1 MFINRA
7 FILTLLVGFFLFTTC
22 TEQEDINQ
30 MAEEALVSLAKKI
43 HENVLTIDT
52 HIDIE
57 VTFFTP
63 EFFQGSQHEKLV
75 SFSGMEEGGLDGAV
89 FAVFSPPG
97 PRTSEG
103 YEEAYKIA
111 LEKFEMIHRMV
122 EKEMPGKLGIAYHSE
137 EVQGVNDQG
146 KKIVIIGVENGFA
159 IGENLDNVEKFYD
172 LGARYITL
180 CHFGHNQICDSS
192 MPGNDPPS
200 EHNGVSEFGKKVIAE
215 MNRLGIMVDV
225 SHVSKK
231 SMLDAAKLSKTP
243 IIASH
248 SSCRALCDVPRN
260 LDDEQL
266 LALRENGGVINMVGI
281 APYTKED
288 RPEKQEAINSLRKE
302 LGFPLDFGLFV
313 QALKDASPEKLALY
327 ESRLGIISAKYPLA
341 SVKDFVDH
349 IDHAVRLIGVD
360 YVGISSDFYKSSMC
374 LEGWENAD
382 QVFNVTLE
390 LVRRG
395 YTEEEI
401 GKMWSGNLLRVWRE
415 AETFAAS
422 LQ

>member
-1 MFINRA
+1 MFLKRA
-7 FILTLLVGFFLFTTC
+7 HIFALLIVLVVFTSC
-22 TEQEDINQ
+22 TKQEDVSQ
-30 MAEEALVSLAKKI
+30 MPEEELVTRAREI
-43 HENVLTIDT
+43 HEKVLTIDT

-63 EFFQGSQHEKLV
+63 EFFQGGQHEKLV

-89 FAVFSPPG
+89 FAVFNPPG
-97 PRTSEG
+97 PRTSQG

-111 LEKFEMIHRMV
+111 LEKFETIHRVV
-122 EKEMPGKLGIAYHSE
+122 ETEMPEKLGIADNSE
-137 EVQGVNDQG
+137 EVNRVHDQG

-159 IGENLDNVEKFYD
+159 IGENLDNVKKFYD

-192 MPGNDPPS
+192 MPGEGPES
-200 EHNGVSEFGKKVIAE
+200 EHNGISEFGKKVITE
-215 MNRLGIMVDV
+215 LNRLGIMVDV

-231 SMLDAAKLSKTP
+231 SMLDAVKLSKTP

-248 SSCRALCDVPRN
+248 SSCSALCDVPRN

-266 LALRENGGVINMVGI
+266 LALKENGGVINMVGI
-281 APYTKED
+281 APYIKED
-288 RPEKQEAINSLRKE
+288 PPAKQEAINSLRKE

-313 QALKDASPEKLALY
+313 QALKDASPERLNAY
-327 ESRLGIISAKYPLA
+327 ESRLDVINEKYPMA
-341 SVKDFVDH
+341 NVRDFVDH
-349 IDHAVRLIGVD
+349 IDHAVRLIGVEH
-360 YVGISSDFYKSSMC
+360 VGISSDFYKGNMC

-401 GKMWSGNLLRVWRE
+401 GKIWSGNLLRVWRE
-415 AETFAAS
+415 TETFAAT
-422 LQ
+422 L